1 MNDFARRLIRW
12 QQRYGRHDLPWQH
25 NPSAYRVWISEIML
39 QQTQVTTVI
48 PYYQRFMRE
57 LPSLKQLAA
66 APQDHV
72 LQLWSGLGYYS
83 RALNLHK
90 TAQMVQAEFK
100 GRFPKDLES
109 LMTLPGIGR
118 STAGAIA
125 SFAFNKPTVILDGN
139 VKRVLARTHAIEG
152 WYGKAEV
159 LKRYWQL
166 AEQLTP
172 NTNTQIYNQGMM
184 DLGSSICTRSKPNC
198 SECPLRQDC
207 IALKTDTIKRYP
219 TPKAKATSR
228 RIEQRYFVIVTNNK
242 NEILLYRRPES
253 GIWGGLWSLPE
264 CDLNRD
270 LRSVANDEWN
280 VDLSSIKHLTPRS
293 HQFSHYQ
300 LDLFP
305 VQASLK
311 TTSNI
316 DLQPIVWYNF
326 DQQLPGGIAAPIQ
339 RLLQE
344 VQHEQ
349 TSTLSTIR

>member
-1 MNDFARRLIRW
+1 MNAFARRLIRW

-66 APQDHV
+66 AQQDHV
-72 LQLWSGLGYYS
+72 LHLWSGLGYYS
-83 RALNLHK
+83 RARNLHK
-90 TAQMVQAEFK
+90 AAQMIQSDFN
-100 GRFPKDLES
+100 GRFPKDVDTLI
-109 LMTLPGIGR
+109 TLPGIGR

-125 SFAFNKPTVILDGN
+125 SFAFNQPTVILDGN

-152 WYGKAEV
+152 WYGKADV
-159 LKRYWQL
+159 LKRYWHL

-172 NTNTQIYNQGMM
+172 NKYTQAYNQGMM
-184 DLGSSICTRSKPNC
+184 DLGSSVCSRSKPNC
-198 SECPLRQDC
+198 TECPLSNDC
-207 IALKTDTIKRYP
+207 IAYQSDTIKKYP
-219 TPKAKATSR
+219 TPKAKASSR
-228 RIEQRYFVIVTNNK
+228 RIEQRYFIIITNSN
-242 NEILLYRRPES
+242 NDVLLYRRPES

-264 CDLNRD
+264 CDLSRD
-270 LRSVANDEWN
+270 IRTVAQDEWN
-280 VDLSSIKHLTPRS
+280 IDLESIKHLTPRS

-305 VQASLK
+305 LIAAAK
-311 TTSNI
+311 KSNI
-316 DLQPIVWYNF
+316 DLKPIVWYNF
-326 DQQLPGGIAAPIQ
+326 EQQLPGGIAAPIH

-344 VQHEQ
+344 YQHEQ
-349 TSTLSTIR
+349 SSTMSTIG